1 MIPKSGNRFPKRS
14 CSNNKL
20 ERMTIRRKVIPLWST
35 AFALLVHLVPIFLA
49 AAAVLSM
56 PARAIDHGQ
65 ARGLDPRPT
74 LARKRGR
81 VGRGDGAVADYRD
94 GRDKPGETKWELPR
108 VLPL

>member
-20 ERMTIRRKVIPLWST
+20 ERMTIRRKVIPLWSI
-35 AFALLVHLVPIFLA
+35 AFALLVHMVPIFLA

-65 ARGLDPRPT
+65 AHGLDPLPT
-74 LARKRGR
+74 LARKPDEGREGGWGRGR
-81 VGRGDGAVADYRD
+81 LSGW
-94 GRDKPGETKWELPR
+94 PGQDPR
-108 VLPL
+108 

>member
-1 MIPKSGNRFPKRS
+1 
-14 CSNNKL
+14 
-20 ERMTIRRKVIPLWST
+20 MTIRRKVIPLWSI

-74 LARKRGR
+74 LARKWGR

-94 GRDKPGETKWELPR
+94 GRDKPGGDQMGTATSLA
-108 VLPL
+108 LLSD